1 MFGESIENVV
11 FPVKTILS
19 VKRSKFAG
27 SNSGKY
33 IGKVMKFGSGGR
45 IRTFDLWVMSPTSY
59 RTAPPRDITKTLTLH
74 HYLHCLSRSYFI
86 NIPITFHGFEFS
98 RSDISHEAINQF
110 CRHEIRCD
118 IARNR
123 RQFHHIETANP
134 ACA

>member
-59 RTAPPRDITKTLTLH
+59 RTAPPRDIRKTLTLH

-86 NIPITFHGFEFS
+86 HTPITVRGFKFS
-98 RSDISHEAINQF
+98 
-110 CRHEIRCD
+110 RCD
-118 IARNR
+118 IAHETINQFGRHEIGCDIAGNR
-123 RQFHHIETANP
+123 GQFHDIETADL
-134 ACA
+134 AGA